1 MALTPQEK
9 TYIDKLRSAGA
20 TKEQV
25 IEKLQQRREKVKN
38 QWYTE
43 RVETWV
49 LAWLMNIWG
58 GAIQAG
64 WELAVGLPWQL
75 SRLAPGDQSA
85 DQSSFYNKTQR
96 LLESTKA
103 DQREQGRDTESLGFW
118 FGKWVINLAGWSVI
132 GWGIW
137 NLAGKSKLLAWAWNT
152 LSKTLKGRSLL
163 GATQWATQG
172 LWFDLASGKAPGVG
186 TVAGWV
192 IWWAAPIVWALARW
206 AAGKVSGYASKLSD
220 QINKSKI
227 GAYTENAI
235 NKANTVWSNLFTG
248 LKDTANVIKWQIW
261 RIPSN
266 IKTNVAAQKAT
277 QETISKLPS
286 KLAQTAVKDGVEIAD
301 AQMLPKVVWKIK
313 PQARELLK
321 AARDFELNPRGTNP
335 IEIVGRPITKKI
347 QQLEK
352 TRQVIWKKL
361 WDIADKSLGN
371 VSKQEAVPM
380 VFRELKKVQWLNG
393 LKLDKKMQLDFAD
406 TVLATKATWADR
418 KAIQSIFNDAINA
431 GSGKSKHLLRQE
443 LFEILGGK
451 KKSLQ
456 TLTDTQEKAY
466 DAIRK
471 GLSDILE
478 GKNPQ
483 YKALSSEYRKV
494 IQPLSEIRK
503 FMKSLPDATED
514 ILDMKGGLLARRL
527 TSNAASN
534 PTIRQLLRNL
544 DKAIPWKTTESVE
557 AMQDLYNILDKYYNI
572 AGKTGFKWQVASGV
586 EASIK
591 GTVWNAIRNL
601 AWQTES
607 VTKKSLDEFL
617 NELLF

>member
-1 MALTPQEK
+1 MALSKDEI
-9 TYIDKLRSAGA
+9 TYLDKLKAAGA
-20 TKEQV
+20 TKEQLV
-25 IEKLQQRREKVKN
+25 SYLDKRREKEKKIN
-38 QWYTE
+38 NPWGLKQAFNT
-43 RVETWV
+43 
-49 LAWLMNIWG
+49 AMNIGG

-64 WELAVGLPWQL
+64 GELAVWLPWQL
-75 SRLAPGDQSA
+75 SRLAPWNQSA
-85 DQSSFYNKTQR
+85 DKNSFYNKTQN
-96 LLESTKA
+96 LLNKTKGEMEDEWA
-103 DQREQGRDTESLGFW
+103 DTNSLSYG
-118 FGKWVINLAGWSVI
+118 FGKGVINMAAGSLI
-132 GWGIW
+132 GWGIG
-137 NLAGKSKLLAWAWNT
+137 NLAGKSKTLTGVSNT
-152 LSKTLKGRSLL
+152 LSSSLKGRTALWATR
-163 GATQWATQG
+163 GATQWLG
-172 LWFDLASGKAPGVG
+172 FDLASGETPGVG
-186 TVAGWV
+186 TVAWGV
-192 IWWAAPIVWALARW
+192 IGGAAPLIGAAARW
-206 AAGKVSGYASKLSD
+206 VAGKVSGYASKLSD

-227 GAYTENAI
+227 GVYTENAI

-248 LKDTANVIKWQIW
+248 LKDTANVIKWQVW

-301 AQMLPKVVWKIK
+301 AQMLPKVVWNIK

-321 AARDFELNPRGTNP
+321 TARDFELNPRGTNP

-352 TRQVIWKKL
+352 TRQAIGKKL
-361 WDIADKSLGN
+361 WEIADKSLGN

-393 LKLDKKMQLDFAD
+393 LKLDKKLQLDFAD
-406 TVLATKATWADR
+406 TVLATKATAADR

-443 LFEILGGK
+443 LFEILDGK

-456 TLTDTQEKAY
+456 TLTGTQEKAY

-478 GKNPQ
+478 GKNSQ
-483 YKALSSEYRKV
+483 YKAVSNEYRKV
-494 IQPLSEIRK
+494 IQPLSEMRK
-503 FMKSLPDATED
+503 FMKTLPDATED
-514 ILDMKGGLLARRL
+514 ILDMKWGLLARRL

-572 AGKTGFKWQVASGV
+572 AGKTGFKWQVTSGV

-601 AWQTES
+601 AWQTDE
-607 VTKKSLDEFL
+607 VTKKSLNDFL
-617 NELLF
+617 DELLF